1 MSIVN
6 SVPGFEPTTHSSHNH
21 LTRAPDATQWG
32 TAASTFVYFT
42 QLLPSGGA
50 FLAEMAGQQIGLN
63 GSAKKLVQKR
73 PVGGTKCVK

>member
-1 MSIVN
+1 MENCWIQIFWN
-6 SVPGFEPTTHSSHNH
+6 PPPRQ
-21 LTRAPDATQWG
+21 LLQWV